1 MDLVGVEPTS
11 AQGNHTLSTRLFQ
24 PSVFVCR
31 QDLDHQ
37 PASYPLKFHL
47 CSEACT
53 DYFRLNL
60 HRLISGFGNTSSE
73 RCPVRL
79 SDSRIKPVTYCTSVR
94 QRERN
99 CFRQLIF
106 RSLRFRSQSTML
118 RVLTYHFVLPS
129 NPNKPMVMR
138 MSEEAYPGRWIPYSS
153 CPLTDSAESDCKCN
167 HTFWNRQISR

>member
-1 MDLVGVEPTS
+1 MGVEPTS

-24 PSVFVCR
+24 PSIFVCR

-37 PASYPLKFHL
+37 PTSYPLNLHQ
-47 CSEACT
+47 CIEAYT

-60 HRLISGFGNTSSE
+60 HRLLSGFGTTSSE
-73 RCPVRL
+73 RCLVQL
-79 SDSRIKPVTYCTSVR
+79 SNSWIKPVTYCTSVR

-118 RVLTYHFVLPS
+118 RVLTYHLVLPS
-129 NPNKPMVMR
+129 NPNKPIV
-138 MSEEAYPGRWIPYSS
+138 
-153 CPLTDSAESDCKCN
+153 L
-167 HTFWNRQISR
+167 

>member
-24 PSVFVCR
+24 PSIFVCR

-37 PASYPLKFHL
+37 PTSYPLNLHQ
-47 CSEACT
+47 CSEAYT

-60 HRLISGFGNTSSE
+60 HRLLSGFGTTSSE
-73 RCPVRL
+73 RCLVQL
-79 SDSRIKPVTYCTSVR
+79 SNSRIKPVTYCTSVR

-106 RSLRFRSQSTML
+106 RELRFRSQSTML
-118 RVLTYHFVLPS
+118 RVLTYHLVLPS
-129 NPNKPMVMR
+129 NPNKPIV
-138 MSEEAYPGRWIPYSS
+138 
-153 CPLTDSAESDCKCN
+153 
-167 HTFWNRQISR
+167 Q